1 MHIAV
6 LFYGRINRFDEH
18 YENIMNALGKENSLD
33 IYYSC
38 DNAPQEQLEAFV
50 KLYKPKAYAND
61 PLHFTYYFGDY
72 PVHPCTNMNNM
83 LRHYMNKARVVGLVD
98 TSVKYDAVVSLRLD
112 LVFSSPFQMGD
123 IDENTV
129 YIPEGRDCEPN
140 AINDQIAYGS
150 LETMQKYMN
159 IDLMSIVRN
168 FQCIL
173 HPETI
178 TLTHLM
184 NSSVKIKR
192 IPLTYDIEK

>member
-6 LFYGRINRFDEH
+6 LFYGRINRFEEH
-18 YENIMNALGKENSLD
+18 YENIMNSLGKDNSYD

-38 DNAPQEQLEAFV
+38 DDAPQEQIEAFV

-61 PLHFTYYFGDY
+61 PLHITYISGY

-83 LRHYMNKARVVGLVD
+83 LRHHKNKARVIGLVD
-98 TSVKYDAVVSLRLD
+98 TSVKYDVVVSLRLD
-112 LVFSSPFQMGD
+112 LVFSTPFQMGD
-123 IDENTV
+123 MDENTV
-129 YIPEGRDCEPN
+129 YIPEGNDYEPN
-140 AINDQIAYGS
+140 AINDQVAYGS

-159 IDLMSIVRN
+159 IDLQRIMRN
-168 FQCIL
+168 RQCIL

-178 TLTHLM
+178 TLAHLM

-192 IPLTYDIEK
+192 FPLTYVIEKK